1 MTISVHTQVL
11 LLLPTRDVAEMLLFG
26 AAAAA
31 ASASAAAAA
40 ATQYAVII
48 ESAPT

>member
-1 MTISVHTQVL
+1 VYTAT
-11 LLLPTRDVAEMLLFG
+11 AAA

-40 ATQYAVII
+40 ALLELTQFICQFLLSKLRSWY
-48 ESAPT
+48 